1 MNAPPSV
8 PLFAAD
14 RPHSKCSRRFF
25 HFQFLLIGKAFTETR
40 VQCVVLLIQKR
51 ATALSSHSLA
61 SYFVP
66 FYKRFFRLMV
76 ITAADTITSITPV
89 MYTTVLPNPPVSG
102 RENFGFSVFLIVIV
116 PEETAAS
123 LGV

>member
-25 HFQFLLIGKAFTETR
+25 HFQFLLIGKPLRNHASNAWFY
-40 VQCVVLLIQKR
+40 LYKKR
-51 ATALSSHSLA
+51 ATALSSRSLA